1 MKKFFIL
8 LFCILISQLAGI
20 IGSIFTIP
28 NINDWYNLL
37 SKPAFTPPSWLF
49 GPAWIVLYL
58 LMGFALYLIIV
69 TDIKKNFFDR
79 IIDFVLRIKDDDKSA
94 AYSFFAIQLILN
106 SLWSILF
113 FGLHNPC
120 DSWRCARPQNF
131 KKIFP
136 PCGRSRRR
144 CTGTHPLA
152 QHLPRPH
159 HGTNCFRPVPFC
171 KTFSRPR
178 NRPCSPRRRSATGT
192 RSFF

>member
-113 FGLHNPC
+113 FGLHNPLYALIEIVFL
-120 DSWRCARPQNF
+120 WLA
-131 KKIFP
+131 IFMTIYYF
-136 PCGRSRRR
+136 SK
-144 CTGTHPLA
+144 HNILA
-152 QHLPRPH
+152 ASLLIPYIVWVSFAVYLNA
-159 HGTNCFRPVPFC
+159 GIYFL
-171 KTFSRPR
+171 
-178 NRPCSPRRRSATGT
+178 NRI
-192 RSFF
+192 SF